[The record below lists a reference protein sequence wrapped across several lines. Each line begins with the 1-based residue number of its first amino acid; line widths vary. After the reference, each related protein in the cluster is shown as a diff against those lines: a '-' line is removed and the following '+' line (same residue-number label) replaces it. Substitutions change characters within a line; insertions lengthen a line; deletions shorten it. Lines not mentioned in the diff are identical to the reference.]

1 MQNRSSLRI
10 KFYTLIMV
18 IVGTTKLKGLQICEP
33 QKFLSFNNKI
43 ELEMHLELENT
54 TMKCQIVSCNP

>member
-18 IVGTTKLKGLQICEP
+18 IVGTAKLKGLQICEP

-54 TMKCQIVSCNP
+54 TVKC